1 MKGIALALLVIVWLF
16 ISIGGFIFW
25 ETNTDM
31 AQGLSI
37 GVLITVGIV
46 ALLVN
51 DKSEWKPMKY
61 QKDYYIK
68 W

>member
-1 MKGIALALLVIVWLF
+1 MKGIALALLIIVWLF

-46 ALLVN
+46 ALLAN